1 MFICPLS
8 AYVYVSMNLRIATA
22 PLGSLSACLMK
33 RKGWY
38 YGSTA
43 ESGYTAAPQTAL
55 LSDGAGT
62 AFLL

>member
-1 MFICPLS
+1 MILLFMI
-8 AYVYVSMNLRIATA
+8 
-22 PLGSLSACLMK
+22 
-33 RKGWY
+33 
-38 YGSTA
+38 STV